1 LCLLENQL
9 NATVL
14 SPGTF
19 TGAAHNWLL
28 FTIAYGFNLA
38 TGSTVY
44 HQESLN
50 RVGATLTQSK
60 VVLFGTAFVSVTF
73 QANLLARIACQ
84 VSGVSNQYIT
94 GILFDFRGIEI
105 KVESGDVAQ
114 GFLLRLGASFLTLLI
129 AQRRR

>member
-1 LCLLENQL
+1 A
-9 NATVL
+9 AT
-14 SPGTF
+14 
-19 TGAAHNWLL
+19 HNSLIV
-28 FTIAYGFNLA
+28 TTASCFNLD
-38 TGSTVY
+38 TESTAY
-44 HQESLN
+44 YQESINLA
-50 RVGATLTQSK
+50 GPTLTQSK

-73 QANLLARIACQ
+73 QANLLARVACQ
-84 VSGVSNQYIT
+84 VSGVCNQYIT